1 MERTHE
7 WKKESQPGSQKEPT
21 APAHHRCSGE
31 SLGAI
36 SLLAAA
42 TVLGALFVYVYS
54 TILSSPYFSI
64 REISVRGVKELTEKD
79 ILAAAK
85 IRMRS
90 NILSINTD
98 AVAKRI
104 SVNPWIKSVY
114 VGRELPDHLVLE
126 VRERTPVALVKQA
139 GALYLMDVDGF
150 VFKKLS
156 RADEVDLAIL
166 SGVDVRAKS
175 ASVLVGEALK
185 LLERLSAEDQHTFLG
200 EVSEIHVDEVF
211 GLSILTDKGLHLKL
225 GRENF
230 AGKLNQLQVVLADL
244 EKRGLKNGHLFVDL
258 ADISK
263 VTVQRKDTLGKAQ
276 DRKKGPQYSI

>member
-1 MERTHE
+1 MNGRMKVSLEA
-7 WKKESQPGSQKEPT
+7 KKNRLRRRIIG
-21 APAHHRCSGE
+21 ALGE
-31 SLGAI
+31 SLGAM

-42 TVLGALFVYVYS
+42 TVLGALFVYSYS

-79 ILAAAK
+79 ILASAK

-90 NILSINTD
+90 NILSVNTD

-114 VGRELPDHLVLE
+114 VGRELPDRLVLE

-185 LLERLSAEDQHTFLG
+185 LLEKLSAEDHHTCLG
-200 EVSEIHVDEVF
+200 EVSEIHVAEVF
-211 GLSILTDKGLHLKL
+211 GLSRWTDSGLHLKL

>member
-1 MERTHE
+1 MNGRRKVSLEA
-7 WKKESQPGSQKEPT
+7 KKNQLRRRMIG
-21 APAHHRCSGE
+21 ALGE

-98 AVAKRI
+98 AVAKQI

>member
-1 MERTHE
+1 MNGRRKVSLEA
-7 WKKESQPGSQKEPT
+7 KKNRLRRRIIG
-21 APAHHRCSGE
+21 ALGE

-150 VFKKLS
+150 VCKKLS

>member
-1 MERTHE
+1 MNGRRKVSLEA
-7 WKKESQPGSQKEPT
+7 KKNRLRRRIIG
-21 APAHHRCSGE
+21 ALGE

-156 RADEVDLAIL
+156 RADEVDPAIL

>member
-1 MERTHE
+1 MNGKIKVSLEAR
-7 WKKESQPGSQKEPT
+7 KNRLRRRMLG
-21 APAHHRCSGE
+21 ALGE
-31 SLGAI
+31 SLGALG
-36 SLLAAA
+36 LLAAA
-42 TVLGALFVYVYS
+42 TVLGALFVYAYS

-79 ILAAAK
+79 ILSMAN

-90 NILSINTD
+90 NILSVNADT
-98 AVAKRI
+98 VAKRV
-104 SVNPWIKSVY
+104 STNPWIKSVY
-114 VGRELPDHLVLE
+114 VGRELPDRLVLE
-126 VRERTPVALVKQA
+126 VHERTPIALVKQ
-139 GALYLMDVDGF
+139 GGSLYLMDVDGF

-175 ASVLVGEALK
+175 PSVLVGEALK
-185 LLERLSAEDQHTFLG
+185 LLERLSTADQHTFLG

-230 AGKLNQLQVVLADL
+230 AGKLNQLHVVLADL

-263 VTVQRKDTLGKAQ
+263 VTVQRKDALGKAQ
-276 DRKKGPQYSI
+276 DQKKGPQYRI

>member
-1 MERTHE
+1 VSGRIKVNLEARKNRLRRRMI
-7 WKKESQPGSQKEPT
+7 G
-21 APAHHRCSGE
+21 ALGE
-31 SLGAI
+31 SLGAL

-42 TVLGALFVYVYS
+42 TVLGALFVYAYS

-64 REISVRGVKELTEKD
+64 REVSVRGVKELTEKD
-79 ILAAAK
+79 ILAMAK

-90 NILSINTD
+90 NILSVNTD
-98 AVAKRI
+98 AMAKRI
-104 SVNPWIKSVY
+104 SANPWIKSAY
-114 VGRELPDHLVLE
+114 VGRELPDRLVLE
-126 VRERTPVALVKQA
+126 VQERTPIALVKQA

-175 ASVLVGEALK
+175 PSMLVGEALK
-185 LLERLSAEDQHTFLG
+185 LLEKLSTEDQHTFLG

-230 AGKLNQLQVVLADL
+230 AGKLNQLHVVLADL

-263 VTVQRKDTLGKAQ
+263 VTVQRKDALGKAQ
-276 DRKKGPQYSI
+276 DQKKGPQYRI

>member
-1 MERTHE
+1 MNGRRKVSLEA
-7 WKKESQPGSQKEPT
+7 KKNRLRRRIIG
-21 APAHHRCSGE
+21 ALGE

-90 NILSINTD
+90 NILSVNTD

>member
-1 MERTHE
+1 VNGKIKVSLEARKNRLRRRML
-7 WKKESQPGSQKEPT
+7 G
-21 APAHHRCSGE
+21 ALGE
-31 SLGAI
+31 SLGALG
-36 SLLAAA
+36 LLAAA
-42 TVLGALFVYVYS
+42 TVLGALFVYAYS

-79 ILAAAK
+79 ILSMAN

-90 NILSINTD
+90 NILSVNADT
-98 AVAKRI
+98 VAKRV
-104 SVNPWIKSVY
+104 STNPWIKSVY
-114 VGRELPDHLVLE
+114 VGRELPDRLVLE
-126 VRERTPVALVKQA
+126 VHERTPIALVKQ
-139 GALYLMDVDGF
+139 GGSLYLMDVDGF

-175 ASVLVGEALK
+175 PSVLVGEALK
-185 LLERLSAEDQHTFLG
+185 LLERLSTADQHMFLG

-230 AGKLNQLQVVLADL
+230 AGKLNQLHVVLADL

-263 VTVQRKDTLGKAQ
+263 VTVQRKDALGKAQ
-276 DRKKGPQYSI
+276 DQKKGPQYRI

>member
-1 MERTHE
+1 VNGKIKVSLEARKNRLRRRMF
-7 WKKESQPGSQKEPT
+7 G
-21 APAHHRCSGE
+21 ALGE
-31 SLGAI
+31 SLGALG
-36 SLLAAA
+36 LLAAA
-42 TVLGALFVYVYS
+42 TVLGVLFVYAYS

-64 REISVRGVKELTEKD
+64 KEISVRGVKELTEKD
-79 ILAAAK
+79 ILSMAK

-90 NILSINTD
+90 NILSVNTD
-98 AVAKRI
+98 VVAKRI
-104 SVNPWIKSVY
+104 SSNPWIKSVY
-114 VGRELPDHLVLE
+114 VGRELPDRLVLE
-126 VRERTPVALVKQA
+126 VHERTPIALVKQA
-139 GALYLMDVDGF
+139 GSLYLMDVDGF

-175 ASVLVGEALK
+175 PSVLVGEALK
-185 LLERLSAEDQHTFLG
+185 LLERLSTADQHTFLG

-230 AGKLNQLQVVLADL
+230 AGKLNQLHVVLADL

-263 VTVQRKDTLGKAQ
+263 VTVQRKDALGKAQ
-276 DRKKGPQYSI
+276 DQKKGPQYRI

>member
-1 MERTHE
+1 
-7 WKKESQPGSQKEPT
+7 
-21 APAHHRCSGE
+21 
-31 SLGAI
+31 
-36 SLLAAA
+36 
-42 TVLGALFVYVYS
+42 
-54 TILSSPYFSI
+54 
-64 REISVRGVKELTEKD
+64 
-79 ILAAAK
+79 
-85 IRMRS
+85 MRS

-185 LLERLSAEDQHTFLG
+185 LLGKLSAEDQHTFLG

>member
-1 MERTHE
+1 MNGRRKVSLEA
-7 WKKESQPGSQKEPT
+7 KKNRLRRRIIG
-21 APAHHRCSGE
+21 ALGE

-104 SVNPWIKSVY
+104 SVHPWIKSVY

>member
-1 MERTHE
+1 MNRKIKLSLEAR
-7 WKKESQPGSQKEPT
+7 KNRLRRRMID
-21 APAHHRCSGE
+21 ALGE
-31 SLGAI
+31 SLGALG
-36 SLLAAA
+36 LLAAA
-42 TVLGALFVYVYS
+42 TVLGVLFIYAYS
-54 TILSSPYFSI
+54 TILSTPYFSI

-79 ILAAAK
+79 VLAEAK

-90 NILSINTD
+90 NILSVNTD

-104 SVNPWIKSVY
+104 SANPWIKSVY
-114 VGRELPDHLVLE
+114 VGRELPDRLVLE
-126 VRERTPVALVKQA
+126 VQERTPIALVKQA

-156 RADEVDLAIL
+156 TADEVDLAIL

-175 ASVLVGEALK
+175 PSMLVGEALK
-185 LLERLSAEDQHTFLG
+185 LLERLSTENHHTFLG

-230 AGKLNQLQVVLADL
+230 AGKLNQLHVVLADL

-263 VTVQRKDTLGKAQ
+263 VTVQRKDALGKAQ
-276 DRKKGPQYSI
+276 DQKKGPQYRI